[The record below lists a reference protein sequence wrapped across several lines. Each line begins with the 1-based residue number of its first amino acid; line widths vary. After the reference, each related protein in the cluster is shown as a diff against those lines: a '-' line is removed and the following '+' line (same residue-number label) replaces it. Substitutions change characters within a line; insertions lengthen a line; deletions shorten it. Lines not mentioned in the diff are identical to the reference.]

1 GTSLYGAIAYNMEK
15 VMGGTA
21 HIITGNRMVCDV
33 QGKPVASMQQTLLA
47 FENHLL
53 SNRNTEKPILHISLN
68 PSPDDRLTDGE
79 FAALARE
86 YMKEMGYGNQ
96 PYIVYRHEDTG
107 RPHIHIVSVAVD
119 ENGVKIPDS
128 YEWRRS
134 MNACRKIETMF
145 GLQQLSGK
153 QEEAETFR
161 PEKVD
166 YAAGELKK
174 QLAGV
179 LKSVAT
185 TYSFRSM
192 GEYNALLSLFNIEAK
207 TVNGQFNGKPY
218 NGLLYSVTDGK
229 GEACG
234 TPFKA
239 SLWGKAFGYEAVVK
253 RMKHSAESLKKN
265 GMEGELKKAV
275 LLALRRAGSREDFSV
290 QLKRADIEAVFREN
304 KDRRIYGVTFVD
316 HKRKLVCNG
325 SRLGKE
331 CSANVFNR
339 LFNEPAAEPRL
350 DKEADRGMRGKDSL
364 ASPGDFFPSSFS
376 QETLVEQASGLFD
389 FEQHGP
395 DYEEEAF
402 ARRMKRRKKKRRPNL

>member
-1 GTSLYGAIAYNMEK
+1 MEK

-21 HIITGNRMVCDV
+21 HIITGNRMMCDV
-33 QGKPVASMQQTLLA
+33 QGIPVSSMQQTLLP
-47 FENHLL
+47 FENYLL

-68 PSPDDRLTDGE
+68 PSPEDRLTDE
-79 FAALARE
+79 QMALLAKE
-86 YMKEMGYGNQ
+86 YMREMGYGKQ
-96 PYIVYRHEDTG
+96 PYIVYKHEDTG

-119 ENGVKIPDS
+119 ENGLKIPDS

-166 YAAGELKK
+166 YAAGEVKK
-174 QLAGV
+174 QVAGV
-179 LKSVAT
+179 LKSIAA
-185 TYSFRSM
+185 TYSYRSM

-207 TVNGQFNGKPY
+207 VVNGQFDGKPY
-218 NGLLYSVTDGK
+218 NGLLYSVIDGK
-229 GEACG
+229 GETCG

-239 SLWGKAFGYEAVVK
+239 SLWGKAFGYEALVK
-253 RMKHSAESLKKN
+253 RMKRSAENLKKN
-265 GMEGELKKAV
+265 GLEEELKKAV
-275 LLALRRAGSREDFSV
+275 LLAMRRASGREDFSV
-290 QLKRADIEAVFREN
+290 QLKKAAIEVVFREN
-304 KDRRIYGVTFVD
+304 RDSRIYGVTFID

-331 CSANVFNR
+331 CSANIFNR

-350 DKEADRGMRGKDSL
+350 DKEADRGIREKDSL
-364 ASPGDFFPSSFS
+364 ASPGDFFPSSCS

-402 ARRMKRRKKKRRPNL
+402 ARRMKRRKKKHRRSL